1 MSGELYAVDP
11 DGRVV
16 ARLLAIGDP
25 ETFKALANPFRLAVL
40 ELLAQRPRYPAEI
53 ARELG
58 VGEQLVYYH
67 VARLREAGLIEEA
80 SLERRRGAVAAKY
93 KLSADGVAVLFRRRE
108 GGSAAVVSPLLDRLF
123 SEGREVVMVLGSPEP
138 HGPFRGRGRDHYLA
152 AQLAYA
158 IGASYGSRARLRV
171 ALDTDPKLDLSSTNI
186 IVVGGPAANMVAAR
200 LNDSLPVRFDP
211 ERGFALVSR
220 CSGRIYSD
228 DNCGV
233 VELVETPE
241 GGLALLL
248 AGVHLPGTKAAF
260 TALLKLGRRLAEP
273 NAHDERFIA
282 HVVEGVDAD
291 GDGEVDEVSLLE

>member
-1 MSGELYAVDP
+1 
-11 DGRVV
+11 
-16 ARLLAIGDP
+16 
-25 ETFKALANPFRLAVL
+25 
-40 ELLAQRPRYPAEI
+40 
-53 ARELG
+53 
-58 VGEQLVYYH
+58 
-67 VARLREAGLIEEA
+67 LIEEA